1 MRTVLV
7 LLCFSIPA
15 FGQTFKTLTLID
27 GKTVRVPCEVRA
39 NIGVKETTPALQ
51 GYCPKCGG
59 DLQLGDCVCEVTK
72 AAKCKR
78 CGDSC
83 SCVGGCGCEAADAAR
98 VERPRNVVP
107 PLPPVVVPALD
118 TPLWIDWRN
127 GTRTLGTVGSY
138 IAAGGDPAKIRTAPV
153 VAPVAT
159 PMPVVMPVPTYRPA
173 VGFNVY
179 GPFGG
184 GVSVG
189 ACGPGG

>member
-1 MRTVLV
+1 M
-7 LLCFSIPA
+7 
-15 FGQTFKTLTLID
+15 
-27 GKTVRVPCEVRA
+27 
-39 NIGVKETTPALQ
+39 KETTPAIQ

-59 DLQLGDCVCEVTK
+59 DLQLGDCVCDAPKAK

-78 CGDSC
+78 CGDDC
-83 SCVGGCGCEAADAAR
+83 RCVGGCGCEAADAAR
-98 VERPRNVVP
+98 VERPRNDVP

-159 PMPVVMPVPTYRPA
+159 PMPVYAPVYRQPA
-173 VGFNVY
+173 PSIGFNVY

-184 GVSVG
+184 SAGAGV
-189 ACGPGG
+189 CLPGGR